1 MNNEL
6 QYMTVSYNC
15 KNTDIKQSKPYKN
28 TSDMNVTKIALLHKI
43 ISRNFF
49 SFMGVIVHQICLD
62 IGSLLFWLTIS
73 FAY

>member
-1 MNNEL
+1 MNHEL

-15 KNTDIKQSKPYKN
+15 KNTDIKQSKPNKN

-49 SFMGVIVHQICLD
+49 SFMGLIVHQIYLD
-62 IGSLLFWLTIS
+62 IVSLLFWLKIW
-73 FAY
+73 FAH